1 MNTMVYL
8 DGCALLFVDCVA
20 LLLIDSGA
28 LLLENRLVA
37 DFTFL
42 KKKNVQ
48 FKIISA

>member
-1 MNTMVYL
+1 MNTMVHL

-28 LLLENRLVA
+28 LLLKNRLIA

-42 KKKNVQ
+42 EKK
-48 FKIISA
+48 

>member
-42 KKKNVQ
+42 KKN
-48 FKIISA
+48 